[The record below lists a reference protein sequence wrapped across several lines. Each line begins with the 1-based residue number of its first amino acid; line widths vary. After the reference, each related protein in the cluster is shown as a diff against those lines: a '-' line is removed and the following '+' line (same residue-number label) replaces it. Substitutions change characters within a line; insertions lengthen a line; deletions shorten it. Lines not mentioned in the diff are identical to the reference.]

1 MRRREY
7 QNGWMEYS
15 NAQSDS
21 DDEEEDGDMTG
32 DGDDDGNRGYIDDTS
47 TDEEMVDAI
56 PFQKQ

>member
-1 MRRREY
+1 
-7 QNGWMEYS
+7 MEYS